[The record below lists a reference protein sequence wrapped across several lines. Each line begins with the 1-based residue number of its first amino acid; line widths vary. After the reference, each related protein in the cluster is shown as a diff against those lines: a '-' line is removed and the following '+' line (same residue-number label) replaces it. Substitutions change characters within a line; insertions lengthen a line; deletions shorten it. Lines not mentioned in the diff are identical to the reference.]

1 MIFMTAVETEIWVKA
16 NNHGHITNNELIQ
29 GDEFVYCYYIV
40 AILQHFL
47 NTFVEAMNE
56 DEKSLKCLIH

>member
-1 MIFMTAVETEIWVKA
+1 MNWFKVMNLYIV
-16 NNHGHITNNELIQ
+16 ITL
-29 GDEFVYCYYIV
+29 YIV